1 MCRAYHPHACGDK
14 SSLSF
19 LAKEEQGSSPRV
31 WGQANLDSLSADNIG
46 IIPTRVGTSFGNVII
61 FVWKRDHPHACGDK
75 YTFKSKELERTGSSP
90 RVWGQAA
97 CDLLHYAYAGIIPT
111 RVGTSAVCRSYFT
124 SREDHPHACGDK
136 FLQLFFQRHSSG
148 PSPRVWGQVFDI
160 FSAAIATGI
169 IPTRVGT
176 RTADYSSDALSR
188 DHPHACGDK
197 LS

>member
-1 MCRAYHPHACGDK
+1 M
-14 SSLSF
+14 
-19 LAKEEQGSSPRV
+19 
-31 WGQANLDSLSADNIG
+31 WGQANLDSISADIIG

-97 CDLLHYAYAGIIPT
+97 SDLLHYAYA
-111 RVGTSAVCRSYFT
+111 
-124 SREDHPHACGDK
+124 
-136 FLQLFFQRHSSG
+136 
-148 PSPRVWGQVFDI
+148 
-160 FSAAIATGI
+160 GI